1 MKSNERLALLEYISL
16 CEDFLA
22 EKISGDEFRDAYFKL
37 SRADKNRYEDEEVGR
52 LIDWIYPEIDVY
64 EPDPQLLKTL
74 QEEKPNWYLGDDEVR
89 RKVMEFVSKI
99 KLLVRAN
106 P

>member
-1 MKSNERLALLEYISL
+1 MKSSERSALLEYISL

-22 EKISGDEFRDAYFKL
+22 KKISGDEFRGTYFKL
-37 SRADKNRYEDEEVGR
+37 SGADKNLYEDEEVSR

-64 EPDPQLLKTL
+64 EPNPNLLKDL
-74 QEEKPNWYLGDDEVR
+74 QQEKPNWYLGDNEIRSKVR
-89 RKVMEFVSKI
+89 DFVSKI
-99 KLLVRAN
+99 KPLVNKN